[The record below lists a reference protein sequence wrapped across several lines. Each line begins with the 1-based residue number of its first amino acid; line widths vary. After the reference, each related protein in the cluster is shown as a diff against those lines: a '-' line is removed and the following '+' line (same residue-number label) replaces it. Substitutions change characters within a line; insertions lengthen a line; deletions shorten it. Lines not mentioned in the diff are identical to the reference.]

1 MLAIFF
7 FFFGGGGGGGGY
19 PHDHLAWEE
28 FRLCK
33 GEVLPFTFQR
43 THQHKKP
50 KSIASRFTIYLIK
63 RRKYFKYMAIY
74 MNLTP
79 RHGAENALG
88 PNLESNYFHKRKYSV
103 IFLFPSS
110 VSAT

>member
-1 MLAIFF
+1 MTTLRGKNSVYAR
-7 FFFGGGGGGGGY
+7 
-19 PHDHLAWEE
+19 E
-28 FRLCK
+28 R
-33 GEVLPFTFQR
+33 FTFQR

-50 KSIASRFTIYLIK
+50 KSIASRFTVYLIK

-88 PNLESNYFHKRKYSV
+88 PNLE
-103 IFLFPSS
+103 
-110 VSAT
+110 